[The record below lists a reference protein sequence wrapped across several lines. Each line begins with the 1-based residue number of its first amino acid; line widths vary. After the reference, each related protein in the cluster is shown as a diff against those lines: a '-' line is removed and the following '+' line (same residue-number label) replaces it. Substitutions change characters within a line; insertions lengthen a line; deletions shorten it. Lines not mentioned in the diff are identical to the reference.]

1 MSQATSPTSLG
12 ISRIPLVVS
21 VADMS
26 DLMSVDRVAA
36 AWGRISRWLV
46 EQAPLSSEALL
57 SPALPEEIASAEQ
70 KLRDYAGHGFPAELK
85 ALWSLC
91 GGLQTV
97 DLPEE
102 DEDDGDLNPHG
113 FIPEGDLLSPEG
125 AVQTRVRSDGF
136 AGDMTPPGIQW
147 VPFLGEHWEGGVF
160 GRYVD
165 AATSPGPV
173 GRWDA
178 MAGLQIGGVCC
189 ASIADLLEQTAD
201 GIIHGRGPLITDRHV
216 PGLEKGCL
224 TWADPSEPVM
234 RHPAWR
240 PLR

>member
-1 MSQATSPTSLG
+1 
-12 ISRIPLVVS
+12 
-21 VADMS
+21 MS
-26 DLMSVDRVAA
+26 DQMQVDRVAA
-36 AWGRISRWLV
+36 AWGRLSGWLADH
-46 EQAPLSSEALL
+46 APLSSEALL
-57 SPALPEEIASAEQ
+57 PPASSQEIVVAEQ
-70 KLRDYAGHGFPAELK
+70 NLMDYAGHGFPAELK
-85 ALWSLC
+85 ALWQMC

-113 FIPEGDLLSPEG
+113 FIPEGDLLSPAW
-125 AVQTRVRSDGF
+125 AVQARVRSDAF
-136 AGDMTPPGIQW
+136 ADQVEPARIQW

-165 AATSPGPV
+165 AAASPSPV

-178 MAGLQIGGVCC
+178 MAGLQIGGVCYV
-189 ASIADLLEQTAD
+189 SIADLLEQTAD
-201 GIIHGRGPLITDRHV
+201 GIIHGRGPLVSDGQV

-224 TWADPSEPVM
+224 TWADPRESMM

>member
-1 MSQATSPTSLG
+1 
-12 ISRIPLVVS
+12 
-21 VADMS
+21 MS
-26 DLMSVDRVAA
+26 DQMNVGRVAA
-36 AWGRISRWLV
+36 AWGRISGWLA
-46 EQAPLSSEALL
+46 EHAPLSSEALL
-57 SPALPEEIASAEQ
+57 PPASPEEIAAAEQ
-70 KLRDYAGHGFPAELK
+70 QLRDYAGHGFPVELK

-113 FIPEGDLLSPEG
+113 FISEGDLLSPEW
-125 AVQTRVRSDGF
+125 AVQARLRSGGF
-136 AGDMTPPGIQW
+136 AGEMTLPGVQW

-165 AATSPGPV
+165 AAVSPGSV

-178 MAGLQIGGVCC
+178 MAGLYIGGVCF

-201 GIIHGRGPLITDRHV
+201 GIIYGGGPLVTDGQV

-224 TWADPSEPVM
+224 TWADPSEPLM